1 MALRAGYYGIK
12 NALLK
17 KLEGLTNALVIKS
30 LGEGLELSAVGKL
43 SLTSGTLNYSTIE
56 QNTGIKWVDGSD
68 IYVITKVFDDP
79 ITLSA
84 NSWVTIESTS
94 DVKEV
99 IESTVRGVNNEQ
111 AIGYSGV
118 YVTPAGAIQVIQTRS
133 QNIKASSVTY
143 YYTKKPETRKT
154 TTRKTTV
161 KEGE

>member
-30 LGEGLELSAVGKL
+30 LGEGLELSAAGKL
-43 SLTSGTLNYSTIE
+43 SLTSGTLNYSTTE

-68 IYVITKVFDDP
+68 IYVITKVFEDP
-79 ITLSA
+79 ITLNA
-84 NSWVTIESTS
+84 NTWVTIESTS

-99 IESTVRGVNNEQ
+99 IESTVRGLNNEQ
-111 AIGYSGV
+111 AMGYSGV
-118 YVTPAGAIQVIQTRS
+118 YVTSAGAVQALQTRS
-133 QNIKASSVTY
+133 QNIKVSSITY
-143 YYTKKPETRKT
+143 YYTKKPATTKT
-154 TTRKTTV
+154 TKKKTE

>member
-30 LGEGLELSAVGKL
+30 LGEGLELSAAGKL
-43 SLTSGTLNYSTIE
+43 SLTSGSINYSTIE

-79 ITLSA
+79 ITLTG
-84 NSWVTIESTS
+84 NTWVTFESTS

-99 IESTVRGVNNEQ
+99 IESTVRGVDNEQ
-111 AIGYSGV
+111 AMGYSGV
-118 YVTPAGAIQVIQTRS
+118 YVTSTGAVQALQTRS
-133 QNIKASSVTY
+133 QNIKVSSITY
-143 YYTKKPETRKT
+143 YYTKKIETKKT
-154 TTRKTTV
+154 TKKTV